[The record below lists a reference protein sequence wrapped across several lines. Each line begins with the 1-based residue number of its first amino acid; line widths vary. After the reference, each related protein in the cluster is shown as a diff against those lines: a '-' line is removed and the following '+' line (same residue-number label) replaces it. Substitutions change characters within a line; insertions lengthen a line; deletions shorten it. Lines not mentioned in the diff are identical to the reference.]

1 MKYECHGHIILD
13 GNSYQEAMRRHS
25 NGVDTDFL
33 RSQMKRCAEYGIG
46 YYRDG
51 GDKLMVSAA
60 ALSIARDYGIDYR
73 TPIYIIHRQGFYG
86 SMFGQGYD
94 DIRGYRELV
103 GEAKR
108 LGADFIKL
116 AVSGIMDF
124 ASGGNVTGPSLEL
137 SEIKEA
143 VRIAHGEGLQVMAH
157 VNGAACIKNALTA
170 GVSSIEHGFWPDAEC
185 VELFCQTGAVWVPTR
200 VTVKNLIGTGR
211 FNDSVLKNILDVQKL
226 VLLQARDRCVPIATG
241 SDCGAALVMQGKGT
255 QEEYEELRQLGIDPE
270 QGNRKIAE
278 LFRGLQ

>member
-143 VRIAHGEGLQVMAH
+143 VRIAHGEGLQ
-157 VNGAACIKNALTA
+157 
-170 GVSSIEHGFWPDAEC
+170 
-185 VELFCQTGAVWVPTR
+185 
-200 VTVKNLIGTGR
+200 
-211 FNDSVLKNILDVQKL
+211 LKTL
-226 VLLQARDRCVPIATG
+226 
-241 SDCGAALVMQGKGT
+241 
-255 QEEYEELRQLGIDPE
+255 
-270 QGNRKIAE
+270 
-278 LFRGLQ
+278 